1 MAPNISSKSR
11 LNRENQIKRQI
22 EAAKRLRL
30 IAQLLGE
37 DSYSRLYRAADLI
50 SSEKSR
56 GIPQE
61 DEFRLV
67 LLVDLILNDQHI
79 DSSTS

>member
-30 IAQLLGE
+30 MAQLLGE
-37 DSYSRLYRAADLI
+37 DSYSRLYRAADLNL
-50 SSEKSR
+50 
-56 GIPQE
+56 
-61 DEFRLV
+61 FRK
-67 LLVDLILNDQHI
+67 ITRH
-79 DSSTS
+79 STRR